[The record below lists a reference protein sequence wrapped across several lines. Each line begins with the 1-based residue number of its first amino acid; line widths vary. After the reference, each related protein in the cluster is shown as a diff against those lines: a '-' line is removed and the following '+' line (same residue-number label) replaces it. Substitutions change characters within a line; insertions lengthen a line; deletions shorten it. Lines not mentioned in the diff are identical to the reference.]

1 MNSQLILWHKLQHI
15 FDSAEN
21 FVAKRLQGK
30 HSIGMSEYRALHL
43 LSCAPKSELRM
54 QELASLLNLN
64 QSSVSR
70 LVERLERN
78 NYTFRDICPGDK
90 RGIYTVLTPTGKE
103 KYIEVKSEYEA
114 ALLEVLEEQK
124 SDPLNKKLIEAIFS
138 VTDSQDNRPS

>member
-1 MNSQLILWHKLQHI
+1 MNSQLILWHKLQHL

-21 FVAKRLQGK
+21 FVAKRLQSK

-43 LSCAPKSELRM
+43 LSSAPKSELRM

-78 NYTFRDICPGDK
+78 NYTFRDTCLDDK
-90 RGIYTVLTPTGKE
+90 RRIYTVLTSTGNE
-103 KYIEVKSEYEA
+103 KYIEVKSEYETA
-114 ALLEVLEEQK
+114 ILEVLEEQK
-124 SDPLNKKLIEAIFS
+124 SDSLNKKLIEAIFS
-138 VTDSQDNRPS
+138 VTGSQDNLPS